1 MWFGFDDFSITRMT
15 DGYRVTGCGRCILC
29 DSQEEAES
37 IIADLLAAS
46 ITGQRSFLQRGI
58 ITLPVN

>member
-15 DGYRVTGCGRCILC
+15 DSYRVTGCGRCILC